1 MNKRYLP
8 SLIIFAKGMMV
19 IGIGLLLKFLHKG
32 ESDVEKSNIVL
43 GIGGFLIFAALV
55 VLLVMH
61 LTKPKT
67 L

>member
-8 SLIIFAKGMMV
+8 SLIIFAKGMMITA
-19 IGIGLLLKFLHKG
+19 IGVLFKFLHKG
-32 ESDVEKSNIVL
+32 ESNVLL

-61 LTKPKT
+61 LTKPKVS
-67 L
+67 

>member
-8 SLIIFAKGMMV
+8 SLIIFAKGMMITA
-19 IGIGLLLKFLHKG
+19 IGILFKFLNK
-32 ESDVEKSNIVL
+32 EESNIVL

-67 L
+67 S